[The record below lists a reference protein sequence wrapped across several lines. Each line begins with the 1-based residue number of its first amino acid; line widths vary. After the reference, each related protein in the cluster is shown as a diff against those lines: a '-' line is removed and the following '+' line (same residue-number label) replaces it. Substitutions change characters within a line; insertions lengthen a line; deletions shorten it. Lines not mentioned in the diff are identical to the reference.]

1 MLEVCPPEHRPS
13 YVAIYTSLVNVTAF
27 LAPLLGT
34 FLADLTSVRMALLIA
49 GGVRLIGAVFLYGLL
64 PPSKTA

>member
-1 MLEVCPPEHRPS
+1 
-13 YVAIYTSLVNVTAF
+13 LVNVTAF

-49 GGVRLIGAVFLYGLL
+49 GGVRLIGAGFLYGLL
-64 PPSKTA
+64 PSGKTAHAEEEARG